1 MVQHRRVLRTQSHLC
16 EPRRLGLRRR
26 GAEHHSRAGAS
37 HSRHGHQQNHYDQG
51 IPRLRPA
58 SFRQQRFQQRP
69 FYLDQYR
76 GELAQLWRSHGNR
89 QHAARNHDRALPLLR
104 GDDVQRI
111 KKNLAA
117 FLMAGLLFETAP
129 PSTAQQAPQMPA
141 APSRISVTTE
151 LVLVNVLA
159 RDKKGNL
166 IRDLKKEDFTLLED
180 GKKQEISTFDFE
192 NVDAPLT
199 AGPAEATVSG
209 SAPEGNLLRA
219 PQKGPVSLNARDRRL
234 MLFFFDFSAMDPEQI
249 DRAVDAAKSFVSTK
263 MQPADLVA
271 LVSLATNL
279 HVDLDFTDNKEK
291 LLSVLTSYTSGEG
304 QGFDNGSTGSAE
316 GAAETGGSFA
326 ADDTDYN
333 TFSADRKLLALES
346 IMQTLGKLSQKK
358 SLIYFSNGISQSGM
372 DNQTA
377 LRAATAAAVK
387 ANVSIYSIDIRGL
400 QAFPPGGEAQSA
412 SLHGQSAYSGQSVLN
427 DLNNNAA
434 SQETLATLSSDTG
447 GKSFFDSNDFSG
459 VFSQVQKDT
468 SAYYV
473 LGFLSN
479 NPAKDGRY
487 RHLKVQVNR
496 PDLKLDYRSGYYA
509 DRDFEHLNK
518 ADREQQLDDEL
529 AAQLSQVDVPLY
541 AGAAY
546 FRQDDAH
553 YYLAVSLVIPG
564 SQIPFV
570 TEKDKD
576 NATIDIIG
584 QVLESNKFPVGH
596 LRDTVKLAVDS
607 TQQVRRK
614 NVQYN
619 TGFVLA
625 PGSYHLKFVVRE
637 NQTGKMGAFEMDVQV
652 PDLRKAPL
660 KMSSVVLSSLRTP
673 AINKKGAPNPLVRDQ
688 METVPN
694 ITHVFTADQHLYL
707 QYEVYDAAKG
717 KNPTPVA
724 SVPAAPAT
732 TSGQSLPNAVSGQP
746 AAAAK
751 PEAPR
756 PAPAKPTKDS
766 VRVLTSIEFLQGG
779 RKVYESKPVVANAVA
794 APERKAV
801 VLQMDVPLQA
811 LKPGLYLCQVN
822 IIDDV
827 SGTFAFPRF
836 PLLIREPQP
845 PAPLKTGK

>member
-1 MVQHRRVLRTQSHLC
+1 
-16 EPRRLGLRRR
+16 
-26 GAEHHSRAGAS
+26 
-37 HSRHGHQQNHYDQG
+37 
-51 IPRLRPA
+51 
-58 SFRQQRFQQRP
+58 
-69 FYLDQYR
+69 
-76 GELAQLWRSHGNR
+76 
-89 QHAARNHDRALPLLR
+89 
-104 GDDVQRI
+104 
-111 KKNLAA
+111 
-117 FLMAGLLFETAP
+117 
-129 PSTAQQAPQMPA
+129 
-141 APSRISVTTE
+141 
-151 LVLVNVLA
+151 
-159 RDKKGNL
+159 
-166 IRDLKKEDFTLLED
+166 
-180 GKKQEISTFDFE
+180 
-192 NVDAPLT
+192 
-199 AGPAEATVSG
+199 
-209 SAPEGNLLRA
+209 
-219 PQKGPVSLNARDRRL
+219 
-234 MLFFFDFSAMDPEQI
+234 
-249 DRAVDAAKSFVSTK
+249 
-263 MQPADLVA
+263 
-271 LVSLATNL
+271 
-279 HVDLDFTDNKEK
+279 
-291 LLSVLTSYTSGEG
+291 
-304 QGFDNGSTGSAE
+304 
-316 GAAETGGSFA
+316 
-326 ADDTDYN
+326 
-333 TFSADRKLLALES
+333 
-346 IMQTLGKLSQKK
+346 
-358 SLIYFSNGISQSGM
+358 M

-387 ANVSIYSIDIRGL
+387 ANVSIYSMDLRGL

-473 LGFLSN
+473 LGFVSN
-479 NPAKDGRY
+479 NSAKDGRY

-496 PDLKLDYRSGYYA
+496 PDLKLDYRAGYYA

-546 FRQDDAH
+546 FRQDDSH

-584 QVLESNKFPVGH
+584 QVFEGGKFPVGR
-596 LRDTVKLAVDS
+596 LRDTVKLTVDS
-607 TQQVRRK
+607 TRQVRRK
-614 NVQYN
+614 NIQYN

-637 NQTGKMGAFEMDVQV
+637 NQNGRMGAFEMDVQI

-673 AINKKGAPNPLVRDQ
+673 VTGKKAGPNPLVRDQ

-717 KNPTPVA
+717 KNPAP
-724 SVPAAPAT
+724 PAA
-732 TSGQSLPNAVSGQP
+732 NGQP
-746 AAAAK
+746 DAANAAAGK
-751 PEAPR
+751 APR
-756 PAPAKPTKDS
+756 DS

-779 RKVYESKPVVANAVA
+779 VKVYESKPVMTKEVA

-801 VLQMDVPLQA
+801 VLEIDVPLGS

-822 IIDDV
+822 VIDDV
-827 SGTFAFPRF
+827 SGNFAFPRF
-836 PLLIREPQP
+836 PVLIRE
-845 PAPLKTGK
+845 AATSAGGKAGS